1 MGAIIQSRKCEQ
13 TGCSGDVCDCCSM
26 CYTIGSAIDLVVKCI
41 NNVLVGISL
50 SICGKRRISMTTRS
64 VWSQI
69 DDFNCWSCCFCW
81 GCGPPKVI
89 RFAKSGKTSIY
100 FIETKTDRILKIT
113 SKSLRN
119 GEEIESTTTFSDYK
133 QNKDGY
139 WFAYGMTTSQGEI
152 SYSEIETN
160 VAVDDAFFKVN

>member
-1 MGAIIQSRKCEQ
+1 ME
-13 TGCSGDVCDCCSM
+13 
-26 CYTIGSAIDLVVKCI
+26 
-41 NNVLVGISL
+41 
-50 SICGKRRISMTTRS
+50 
-64 VWSQI
+64 W
-69 DDFNCWSCCFCW
+69 
-81 GCGPPKVI
+81 
-89 RFAKSGKTSIY
+89 Y
-100 FIETKTDRILKIT
+100 FTNLNKKTDRILKIT